1 MWTQKRAEMT
11 KRAQFSALP
20 LVSSVLRS
28 TRCRHAVFASCLLVL
43 IFCFLYF
50 FTRGLTGKFIAWKRL
65 EFAIRISPIRH
76 LVCPPPAPP
85 PKKKMLHKNFLQSTQ
100 YWDACNAQEKLTETK
115 VMQNLAG
122 GGEAQTKCVI
132 RVVQMANSRL
142 FFGQTVSQFACPGPL
157 LAYLS

>member
-50 FTRGLTGKFIAWKRL
+50 FTRGLTGKLIAWKRL
-65 EFAIRISPIRH
+65 EFAIRISPIIH
-76 LVCPPPAPP
+76 LVCPHPP
-85 PKKKMLHKNFLQSTQ
+85 PPKKMLHKNFLQSTQ

-115 VMQNLAG
+115 VM
-122 GGEAQTKCVI
+122 QTKCVI

>member
-1 MWTQKRAEMT
+1 MT

-50 FTRGLTGKFIAWKRL
+50 FTRSLTGKLLAWK
-65 EFAIRISPIRH
+65 
-76 LVCPPPAPP
+76 
-85 PKKKMLHKNFLQSTQ
+85 KKTWICHSHIPHNTPFLRPKMLHKNCLQSTQ
-100 YWDACNAQEKLTETK
+100 YWDACDAQETSINWNKGYAK
-115 VMQNLAG
+115 FG
-122 GGEAQTKCVI
+122 GGRRGGQTKCII
-132 RVVQMANSRL
+132 RVVQIACSRL

-157 LAYLS
+157 LAYLI